1 MKLPKKLFTGF
12 LFAAST
18 IANANEIPDLQTS
31 ISDLSASELST
42 FESSIGEVTITE
54 TLDVAVEVAIEA
66 GPDEMPV
73 GLVPELSTDL
83 VSQALSE
90 GFITEMEA
98 ADLTTVV
105 EIYEANEKYFDFNFA
120 ETLSQAI
127 AANALDSNQG
137 LTAEQAAFMLE
148 QFDKLSEVGKNA
160 VGQENFD
167 FNYANNSSHGISEA
181 DWDIICS
188 VSCDNRP

>member
-90 GFITEMEA
+90 GFITETEA

-105 EIYEANEKYFDFNFA
+105 EIYEANEKYFDFDFA
-120 ETLSQAI
+120 AAIAQAI
-127 AANALDSNQG
+127 QG
-137 LTAEQAAFMLE
+137 GMTPEQGAFMLQ
-148 QFDKLSEVGKNA
+148 QFDKLSVTGKNA
-160 VGQENFD
+160 VGSQSFS
-167 FNYANNSSHGISEA
+167 FNYGVDGAQGVPES

-188 VSCDNRP
+188 VDCTGR

>member
-1 MKLPKKLFTGF
+1 MKLPKLFVGGLVLATS
-12 LFAAST
+12 AMTS
-18 IANANEIPDLQTS
+18 ANEIPDLQSS
-31 ISDLSASELST
+31 ISDLSASELSS
-42 FESSIGEVTITE
+42 FESSIGEIAITE

-98 ADLTTVV
+98 ADLITVV

-127 AANALDSNQG
+127 AANELDSNQG

-160 VGQENFD
+160 VGKEDFD
-167 FNYANNSSHGISEA
+167 FDYDSGNNSHGISEA

-188 VSCDNRP
+188 VSCENR

>member
-31 ISDLSASELST
+31 ISELSASELST

-105 EIYEANEKYFDFNFA
+105 EIYEANEKYFDFDFA
-120 ETLSQAI
+120 AAIAQAI
-127 AANALDSNQG
+127 QG
-137 LTAEQAAFMLE
+137 GMSPEQGAFMLQ

-160 VGQENFD
+160 VGKEDFD
-167 FNYANNSSHGISEA
+167 FDYRNNNVHGISEA